1 MSSFRI
7 FKMPFIKR
15 LIMAVGLVLIIFY
28 TIQINLMFEA
38 T

>member
-7 FKMPFIKR
+7 FKMLFTKR
-15 LIMAVGLVLIIFY
+15 LMAVGLVLIIFH